1 MMEFFLPPEIDKCKS
16 LVEFVQLAT
25 DLEGQMPLKPF
36 LVSPDELCCARRSQC
51 RCASRR
57 LLEHV
62 DLAHQTYPTLC
73 VRLYLIF

>member
-1 MMEFFLPPEIDKCKS
+1 MMEFFLPQEIDECKC

-62 DLAHQTYPTLC
+62 GLTHQTYPALY